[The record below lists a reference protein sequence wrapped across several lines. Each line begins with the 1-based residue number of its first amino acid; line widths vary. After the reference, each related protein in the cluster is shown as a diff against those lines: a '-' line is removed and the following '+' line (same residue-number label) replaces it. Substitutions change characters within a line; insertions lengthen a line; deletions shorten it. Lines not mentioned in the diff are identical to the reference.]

1 MENSLIASIGQK
13 LMQRVAFSKER
24 EGFFHELAQ
33 LLKQQ
38 FHYDRLCINLYEQQ
52 EGLLSY
58 FTSAQGTIVSNLSPV
73 RPAEESST
81 IAGKVIAS
89 RSPVIITDLS
99 QHFPEM
105 GAHPFAEVGLTSTM
119 AFPLF
124 LGNEII
130 ATIHCS
136 FASPPESAYQIA
148 SMMTDLAPY
157 IATCLGGILAVEQQ
171 SVLQSLNP
179 PSLHLL
185 EPDEGMICQS
195 KAMRHVIRQI
205 NAVAK
210 LDIPVLIW
218 GETGTGKT
226 MLAQYIHLN
235 SQRKAA
241 HYVKVN
247 CPSLSNGL
255 FESELFGHAKGS
267 FTGAINKRVGRF
279 ELAHTGTIFLDEI
292 SELPF
297 EMQSKLLQ
305 VLDDSSFE
313 RVGESIALAIDVRVI
328 TATNVPIDKSIE
340 EKKLRADLYHR
351 IAPCTIELP
360 PLRDRE
366 ADIVPLTA
374 SIARQ
379 MKAKLGLASFPLTS
393 DVVRPLLQYSW
404 PGNIRELRNV
414 ITKTLIHHS
423 LERNVTGKTIKDI
436 IDQSAESKAAT
447 RATVMPAAHGEF
459 QEPQSLFASPADN
472 KNMSG
477 VQAGYTGQIGPPKQ
491 LCPANKDGP
500 VWCLKEVERQHIL
513 RVLKETKGVVSGKRG
528 AAALLGVNRS
538 TLLYRMRKLGIA
550 KSSEPWSDANRP

>member
-1 MENSLIASIGQK
+1 MEKSVIASIGQK

-24 EGFFHELAQ
+24 EEFFNELAQ

-73 RPAEESST
+73 RSAEESST

-89 RSPVIITDLS
+89 RRPVIITDFS
-99 QHFPEM
+99 QHFPELR
-105 GAHPFAEVGLTSTM
+105 AHPFAEVGLSSTM

-136 FASPPESAYQIA
+136 FATPPENAYQIV
-148 SMMTDLAPY
+148 SLMTDLAPY
-157 IATCLGGILAVEQQ
+157 IATCLGGILALEQQ
-171 SVLQSLNP
+171 SVLRSLNAP
-179 PSLHLL
+179 CLHPL
-185 EPDEGMICQS
+185 ESDEAMICQS
-195 KAMRHVIRQI
+195 KAMRQVIRKI
-205 NAVAK
+205 NAISK
-210 LDIPVLIW
+210 FDIPVLLL

-226 MLAQYIHLN
+226 MLARYIHL
-235 SQRKAA
+235 SSLRKAA
-241 HYVKVN
+241 NYVKVN

-267 FTGAINKRVGRF
+267 FTGAINKRIGRF

-292 SELPF
+292 AELPF

-313 RVGESIALAIDVRVI
+313 RVGESIALSIDIRVI
-328 TATNVPIDKSIE
+328 AATNASVDKSIK

-360 PLRDRE
+360 PLRERE
-366 ADIVPLTA
+366 ADIVPLAA

-379 MKAKLGLASFPLTS
+379 VKAKLGLASFPLTP

-414 ITKTLIHHS
+414 ITKALIHNS
-423 LERNVTGKTIKDI
+423 LERDVTAKTIKDI
-436 IDQSAESKAAT
+436 IEQSAENKT
-447 RATVMPAAHGEF
+447 AAHVPAMPKLPEAL
-459 QEPQSLFASPADN
+459 QERNGAVSRPADH
-472 KNMSG
+472 KNISG
-477 VQAGYTGQIGPPKQ
+477 AQIDHPGHTGLTGTPGRTN
-491 LCPANKDGP
+491 LNGSL
-500 VWCLKEVERQHIL
+500 WCLKEVERQHIL
-513 RVLKETKGVVSGKRG
+513 NVLKETKGIVSGKRG
-528 AAALLGVNRS
+528 AAALMGVNRS

-550 KSSEPWSDANRP
+550 KSPEPWSDGNEV